1 MHSNLERKEGRRQS
15 IYWGP
20 LVHQLNYCCV
30 LLSLNKVDIIIIII
44 IIIIIDIQIWYY
56 LDRAKF

>member
-20 LVHQLNYCCV
+20 LVNQLNYFCV

-44 IIIIIDIQIWYY
+44 IIIEIQIWYY